1 MHECGK
7 YSSIYFV
14 QVTERLTIDY
24 YLLINLTRLLNN
36 SIDYDTHYHNGNFVV
51 CLEQVFQ
58 QLEDITAGLSI
69 LVGSYTAM

>member
-1 MHECGK
+1 M
-7 YSSIYFV
+7 

-69 LVGSYTAM
+69 MVGTVHIAK